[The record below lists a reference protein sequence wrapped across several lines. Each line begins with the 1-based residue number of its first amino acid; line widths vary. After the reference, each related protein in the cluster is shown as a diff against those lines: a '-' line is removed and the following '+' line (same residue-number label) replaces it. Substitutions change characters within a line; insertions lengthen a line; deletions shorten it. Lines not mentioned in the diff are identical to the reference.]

1 MVYVIL
7 LNWNRAQDTI
17 NCLKSLA
24 SLQGVLPKVIVCDN
38 ASLDDSWGRLEAYLA
53 SGTQLDIQLVQTGSN
68 LGFAAGNNVGLRI
81 ALSDP
86 AMDFVWLLN
95 NDTVVDSGAL
105 LALERYM
112 KQHPEVGLCGS
123 TLLYADDPGH
133 IQAVGG
139 RYNPWLSA
147 SEHMLGHQV
156 YSEGLCRSVNPDDMD
171 YVVGASMFARRSFL
185 EQVGMMSEEYFLY
198 FEEIDWATRMRRLLP
213 KMRLGYSPD
222 SLVYHKEGASTQTN
236 DRVKKTYQFF
246 SDYFF
251 ITSRLKFSRK
261 YYPMHSLVVQASM
274 LMVALRRVRV
284 GQFRS
289 ALVAF
294 FCFLGWIPLWLDPR
308 RAGRR

>member
-7 LNWNRAQDTI
+7 LNWNGAQDTVD
-17 NCLKSLA
+17 CLKSLA
-24 SLQGVLPKVIVCDN
+24 GLQGEPPKIIVCDN
-38 ASLDDSWGRLEAYLA
+38 ASSDDSWSKLEVYVA
-53 SGTQLDIQLVQTGSN
+53 TETRLDIKLVQTGAN
-68 LGFAAGNNVGLRI
+68 LGFAGGNNVGLRM

-105 LALERYM
+105 SSLERYM

-123 TLLYADDPGH
+123 TLLYADDPGR

-139 RYNPWLSA
+139 RYNPWLGA

-156 YSEGLCRSVNPDDMD
+156 YSEALCRSVNPDEMD
-171 YVVGASMFARRSFL
+171 YVVGASMFVRRSFL
-185 EQVGMMSEEYFLY
+185 EQVGMMSEDYFLY
-198 FEEIDWATRMRRLLP
+198 YEEIDWATRMRRSLP
-213 KMRLGYSPD
+213 EMRLGYAPD

-236 DRVKKTYQFF
+236 NRVKKTYQFF

-261 YYPMHSLVVQASM
+261 YYPMHSLVLQASM

-289 ALVAF
+289 AFVAF
-294 FCFLGWIPLWLDPR
+294 LCFLGWIPLWLDPR
-308 RAGRR
+308 RVCGR

>member
-7 LNWNRAQDTI
+7 LNWNGAQDTI
-17 NCLKSLA
+17 DCLKSLA
-24 SLQGVLPKVIVCDN
+24 GLQGVLPKVIVCDN
-38 ASLDDSWGRLEAYLA
+38 ASSDDSWSRLGAYVA
-53 SGTQLDIQLVQTGSN
+53 SETRLDIQLVQTGAN
-68 LGFAAGNNVGLRI
+68 LGFAGGNNVGLRI

-86 AMDFVWLLN
+86 TMDFVWLLN
-95 NDTVVDSGAL
+95 NDTIVDSGAL
-105 LALERYM
+105 PALERYM

-123 TLLYADDPGH
+123 TLLYADDPGR

-139 RYNPWLSA
+139 RYNPWLST

-156 YSEGLCRSVNPDDMD
+156 YSEALCRSVNPDDMD

-185 EQVGMMSEEYFLY
+185 DRVGMMTEEYFLY
-198 FEEIDWATRMRRLLP
+198 YEEIDWATRMKRLLP
-213 KMRLGYSPD
+213 EMRLGYSSD
-222 SLVYHKEGASTQTN
+222 SLVYHKEGASTQAS
-236 DRVKKTYQFF
+236 DRVNKTYRYF

-274 LMVALRRVRV
+274 LIVALRRVRV
-284 GQFRS
+284 GHFRS

-308 RAGRR
+308 RAGGR